1 MGGINSVFG
10 GFDSHALPPVKEVN
24 IYHKVLTNADHLV
37 NTFLA
42 SRRKGLSLKTMD
54 FYAGYLRRSQQVIG
68 INVTGLDI
76 AKFLDSLTCTNGGK
90 HAYFS
95 TLRAFY
101 RWLYSPKS
109 GWNLD
114 PQRNP
119 ITYVEPPKVE
129 KRILPSLKQV
139 APG

>member
-1 MGGINSVFG
+1 
-10 GFDSHALPPVKEVN
+10 
-24 IYHKVLTNADHLV
+24 
-37 NTFLA
+37 
-42 SRRKGLSLKTMD
+42 MD

>member
-1 MGGINSVFG
+1 
-10 GFDSHALPPVKEVN
+10 
-24 IYHKVLTNADHLV
+24 VLTNADHLV